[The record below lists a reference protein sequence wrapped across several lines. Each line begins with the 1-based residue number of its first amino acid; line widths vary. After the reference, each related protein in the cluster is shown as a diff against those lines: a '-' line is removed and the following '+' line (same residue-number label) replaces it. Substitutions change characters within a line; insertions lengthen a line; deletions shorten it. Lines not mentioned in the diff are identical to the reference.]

1 MQSAPELRFSGPELG
16 TSANVTRYMYTGI
29 AVVSGSTSVLFYWIF
44 HQYDR
49 EEAEMNELGARED
62 PYAGKG
68 SDESDAGS
76 QNGAPAQQAEEKL

>member
-1 MQSAPELRFSGPELG
+1 
-16 TSANVTRYMYTGI
+16 MYTGI
-29 AVVSGSTSVLFYWIF
+29 AVASSVTSVIFYWTF
-44 HQYDR
+44 YQYDR

-76 QNGAPAQQAEEKL
+76 RNDSVPQQTAEKI